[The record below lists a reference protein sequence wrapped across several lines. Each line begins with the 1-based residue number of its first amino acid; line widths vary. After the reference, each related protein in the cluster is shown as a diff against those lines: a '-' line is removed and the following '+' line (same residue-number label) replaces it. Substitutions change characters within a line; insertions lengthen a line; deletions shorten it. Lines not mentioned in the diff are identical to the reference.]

1 MQRSQQS
8 LYSYFLKS
16 DQKIIFCSCYRRP
29 DSDPSWVCL
38 FNIFLDQVCDQFQN
52 MVICGDIYLPN
63 ISWDSVDSAWGANEL
78 PFIETLHDH
87 FLTQINYTPT
97 RGSNILDL
105 VITSAPEHTKVTE
118 VLSPDKAGVF
128 TDHCVV
134 LFEYNCLV
142 NASSHP
148 RKFVYDYANGDFEG
162 LREALS
168 AINLSSI
175 VGHNNID
182 DDGRCW
188 KDLLLAAVEDFV
200 ALKRLKGR
208 KPLPWIDSNILNL
221 IKKKSSVRQK
231 LKSHPNARLRDK
243 FKSLRAQVKKLL
255 R

>member
-1 MQRSQQS
+1 
-8 LYSYFLKS
+8 
-16 DQKIIFCSCYRRP
+16 
-29 DSDPSWVCL
+29 
-38 FNIFLDQVCDQFQN
+38 
-52 MVICGDIYLPN
+52 MVICGDINLPN
-63 ISWDSVDSAWGANEL
+63 IAWDSVDSASGDNQL
-78 PFIETLHDH
+78 PFIEALHDH

-118 VLSPDKAGVF
+118 VLSPDKADVF
-128 TDHCVV
+128 MDHCVV
-134 LFEYNCLV
+134 LFKYNSFV
-142 NASSHP
+142 NESSHP
-148 RKFVYDYANGDFEG
+148 RKYVHDYTIGDFEG
-162 LREALS
+162 LRDALW

-175 VGHNNID
+175 VSHNNID

-208 KPLPWIDSNILNL
+208 KPVPWIASNILNL
-221 IKKKSSVRQK
+221 IKKDNSVRQK
-231 LKSHPNARLRDK
+231 FKSHPNTRLRDK

>member
-1 MQRSQQS
+1 M
-8 LYSYFLKS
+8 Y
-16 DQKIIFCSCYRRP
+16 
-29 DSDPSWVCL
+29 
-38 FNIFLDQVCDQFQN
+38 
-52 MVICGDIYLPN
+52 
-63 ISWDSVDSAWGANEL
+63 
-78 PFIETLHDH
+78 
-87 FLTQINYTPT
+87 
-97 RGSNILDL
+97 
-105 VITSAPEHTKVTE
+105 
-118 VLSPDKAGVF
+118 
-128 TDHCVV
+128 
-134 LFEYNCLV
+134 EY
-142 NASSHP
+142 AI
-148 RKFVYDYANGDFEG
+148 GDFEG

-208 KPLPWIDSNILNL
+208 NPLPRIDSNILNL

-243 FKSLRAQVKKLL
+243 SKSLRAQVKKLL

>member
-1 MQRSQQS
+1 M
-8 LYSYFLKS
+8 
-16 DQKIIFCSCYRRP
+16 
-29 DSDPSWVCL
+29 
-38 FNIFLDQVCDQFQN
+38 
-52 MVICGDIYLPN
+52 
-63 ISWDSVDSAWGANEL
+63 
-78 PFIETLHDH
+78 
-87 FLTQINYTPT
+87 TQINHIPT

-118 VLSPDKAGVF
+118 VFSPDKADVF

-134 LFEYNCLV
+134 LFKYNSFV

-148 RKFVYDYANGDFEG
+148 RKYVHEYAIGDFEG

-182 DDGRCW
+182 DNGRCR
-188 KDLLLAAVEDFV
+188 KDPF
-200 ALKRLKGR
+200 
-208 KPLPWIDSNILNL
+208 PWIDSNILNL
-221 IKKKSSVRQK
+221 IKKKNSVRQK

-255 R
+255 LKP

>member
-1 MQRSQQS
+1 MS
-8 LYSYFLKS
+8 
-16 DQKIIFCSCYRRP
+16 
-29 DSDPSWVCL
+29 
-38 FNIFLDQVCDQFQN
+38 
-52 MVICGDIYLPN
+52 
-63 ISWDSVDSAWGANEL
+63 
-78 PFIETLHDH
+78 
-87 FLTQINYTPT
+87 
-97 RGSNILDL
+97 
-105 VITSAPEHTKVTE
+105 IT
-118 VLSPDKAGVF
+118 GV
-128 TDHCVV
+128 H
-134 LFEYNCLV
+134 EY
-142 NASSHP
+142 AI
-148 RKFVYDYANGDFEG
+148 GDFEG

-208 KPLPWIDSNILNL
+208 NPLPWIDSNILNL
-221 IKKKSSVRQK
+221 IKKKNSVRQK